1 MLEVIHNTSFYLAV
15 LSLLTSLVTLL
26 TLGHVTTVIQR
37 LRNGNADGK
46 ELAIPDMTAK
56 EILKRELNLELGESG
71 GTSMKMFSYVNLSLF
86 RIGMSEFRL
95 QKGIFSEF
103 GFFKSTVF
111 VAFRT

>member
-1 MLEVIHNTSFYLAV
+1 MLDIIHNTSFYLAV

-26 TLGHVTTVIQR
+26 TLGHVTTIIQR

-46 ELAIPDMTAK
+46 DLAIPNVTAE

-86 RIGMSEFRL
+86 GIGMSEFRQ
-95 QKGIFSEF
+95 QKGILSEF
-103 GFFKSTVF
+103 GHFSNRAVF
-111 VAFRT
+111 GFRS